1 MVFMEVWDWDMLI
14 TRREPLPTWD
24 DVLKTLAQ
32 ALNAFGSGLYP
43 GASPGPKGLKMI
55 IFLPQRV
62 NSGERLIGDYWICL
76 RGFAVVRT
84 ECSEAEPHFR
94 PFFLRMLRCE
104 GREREGRE
112 RLFPGSAADELPC
125 LTCEKVLLDASR

>member
-1 MVFMEVWDWDMLI
+1 MEVWDWDMLI
-14 TRREPLPTWD
+14 TWREPLPSWD

-43 GASPGPKGLKMI
+43 GTSPSPKGLKMI
-55 IFLPQRV
+55 VFLPQSV
-62 NSGERLIGDYWICL
+62 NSGERLLGDYWSCL
-76 RGFAVVRT
+76 RGFTIVRT

-94 PFFLRMLRCE
+94 PFFHRMLCCE

-112 RLFPGSAADELPC
+112 RPFPGSTADELPC
-125 LTCEKVLLDASR
+125 LMCKKVLLDASR